1 MKETDLTKGKVIRVI
16 ASLALPIMGSSFLQF
31 TYNLIDMIWVGRLG
45 SDAVASIG
53 SSSLF
58 VNIGYAINA
67 LVVIGTGI
75 KVSHAIG
82 KRNNREVDEYINSG
96 IIINTIIGAVF
107 SLILILFG
115 KALIGFLNLK
125 SYQVEK
131 DAYLYLAISAPIL
144 FFNFFNLLYTRILG
158 SFGNNKLAFKINAIG
173 VIVNIILDPIAI
185 YILNLGVLGAALS
198 TLFAN
203 ILIFI
208 LLKIKSNGT
217 LNYKRNVNIDKN
229 KIIEIIKLGFPM
241 AFQRVLFTIINILL
255 AKIIA
260 IFGANAIAAQK
271 IGVQIESIT
280 YMIIGGFNGAV
291 ASFTGQNFGA
301 KKYER
306 IKEGYTSSLKIG
318 IIYALFTAILF
329 IFLNRPIIMLF
340 IKEEE
345 TIHIAS
351 SYLKAVA
358 FSEIFSAIEMI
369 SNGLFTGIGKP
380 KIPAI
385 ISIVFTSLRI
395 PLSLI
400 LIKPY
405 GISGVWLSI
414 AISSALKGIIA
425 YLVYHIK
432 LEKFI
437 SYNE

>member
-1 MKETDLTKGKVIRVI
+1 MLR
-16 ASLALPIMGSSFLQF
+16 
-31 TYNLIDMIWVGRLG
+31 
-45 SDAVASIG
+45 
-53 SSSLF
+53 
-58 VNIGYAINA
+58 
-67 LVVIGTGI
+67 
-75 KVSHAIG
+75 
-82 KRNNREVDEYINSG
+82 
-96 IIINTIIGAVF
+96 
-107 SLILILFG
+107 
-115 KALIGFLNLK
+115 
-125 SYQVEK
+125 
-131 DAYLYLAISAPIL
+131 
-144 FFNFFNLLYTRILG
+144 
-158 SFGNNKLAFKINAIG
+158 
-173 VIVNIILDPIAI
+173 
-185 YILNLGVLGAALS
+185 
-198 TLFAN
+198 
-203 ILIFI
+203 
-208 LLKIKSNGT
+208 IKSNGT

-318 IIYALFTAILF
+318 IIYSLFTAILF

-358 FSEIFSAIEMI
+358 YSEIFSAIEMI

-380 KIPAI
+380 KIPSI

-414 AISSALKGIIA
+414 AISSALKGIVA
-425 YLVYHIK
+425 YLVYYIK
-432 LEKFI
+432 LESYI

>member
-1 MKETDLTKGKVIRVI
+1 
-16 ASLALPIMGSSFLQF
+16 
-31 TYNLIDMIWVGRLG
+31 
-45 SDAVASIG
+45 
-53 SSSLF
+53 
-58 VNIGYAINA
+58 
-67 LVVIGTGI
+67 
-75 KVSHAIG
+75 
-82 KRNNREVDEYINSG
+82 
-96 IIINTIIGAVF
+96 
-107 SLILILFG
+107 
-115 KALIGFLNLK
+115 
-125 SYQVEK
+125 
-131 DAYLYLAISAPIL
+131 
-144 FFNFFNLLYTRILG
+144 
-158 SFGNNKLAFKINAIG
+158 
-173 VIVNIILDPIAI
+173 
-185 YILNLGVLGAALS
+185 
-198 TLFAN
+198 
-203 ILIFI
+203 
-208 LLKIKSNGT
+208 
-217 LNYKRNVNIDKN
+217 
-229 KIIEIIKLGFPM
+229 M

-405 GISGVWLSI
+405 GINGVWLSI

>member
-318 IIYALFTAILF
+318 IIYALLTAILF

-358 FSEIFSAIEMI
+358 FSEIFSAIEVI

-405 GISGVWLSI
+405 GINGVWLSI